1 MADLQDAPT
10 LANTPVGGM
19 ENVIVGRLRDKLER
33 ANRIRKF
40 ADFEKVK
47 ELGEVRQKAARAS
60 AAASSR
66 GRFRA

>member
-10 LANTPVGGM
+10 LANPPAGGM

-47 ELGEVRQKAARAS
+47 ELGEVRQKAARAG

-66 GRFRA
+66 GRFGA